1 MRAKEWRDSKSLHSP
16 IEHRQYHRPAS
27 IPSSRCPIACLT
39 STTSR
44 LWKQWCGRCV
54 KGMVMQTVE
63 EDKNEMGVVNLYVG
77 NLPNEMDVVW
87 LGQIFN
93 HYEQV
98 VIDVALRSAFS
109 CASIGLAED
118 GGLDWNVLEG
128 VVTACRRCL
137 QRMADLIGMC
147 LRV

>member
-1 MRAKEWRDSKSLHSP
+1 MRAKEWRDSKSLPSP
-16 IEHRQYHRPAS
+16 IEHRQYHRPAL
-27 IPSSRCPIACLT
+27 IPSSPSPIACLT

-44 LWKQWCGRCV
+44 CL

-87 LGQIFN
+87 VGQIFN

-109 CASIGLAED
+109 CVSIGYGRED
-118 GGLDWNVLEG
+118 AGGHEEFDQVFAKFSLLN
-128 VVTACRRCL
+128 L
-137 QRMADLIGMC
+137 Q
-147 LRV
+147 